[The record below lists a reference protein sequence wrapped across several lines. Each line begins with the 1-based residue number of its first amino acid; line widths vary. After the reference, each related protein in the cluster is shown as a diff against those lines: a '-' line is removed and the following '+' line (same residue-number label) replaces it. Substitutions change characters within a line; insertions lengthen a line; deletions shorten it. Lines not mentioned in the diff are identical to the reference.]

1 MGILLL
7 LTSFSTAP
15 TYSGIRREPILWSIW
30 TEHVFYFSMSVINK
44 YNFKLL
50 LVFLHLL
57 LSYSLKFLPC
67 VVYRPS
73 LYYYLLL
80 FFLFF
85 TIFEY
90 YLGMKI
96 SQVEN
101 KVKWKMNYTKSI
113 RIRYRI
119 EDRQQWKESNKKK
132 RTTTTW
138 LNKKKKRKEK
148 KIWRNNR
155 YTLKLTN
162 YETNFRR
169 ITVST
174 SHSFFAPFC
183 RSFILTVRSL
193 VRWFVLFIFHHF
205 HQQDFFLS
213 IFHLL
218 GGIGWTKEHI
228 FVFF

>member
-1 MGILLL
+1 MGI
-7 LTSFSTAP
+7 AHENV
-15 TYSGIRREPILWSIW
+15 IRRRGIWAFCFSSPPSPLPLRIQALGESLFYGAYELNMYSISAC
-30 TEHVFYFSMSVINK
+30 HVINK

-85 TIFEY
+85 TILEY

-119 EDRQQWKESNKKK
+119 EDRQQ
-132 RTTTTW
+132 
-138 LNKKKKRKEK
+138 
-148 KIWRNNR
+148 
-155 YTLKLTN
+155 
-162 YETNFRR
+162 
-169 ITVST
+169 
-174 SHSFFAPFC
+174 
-183 RSFILTVRSL
+183 
-193 VRWFVLFIFHHF
+193 
-205 HQQDFFLS
+205 
-213 IFHLL
+213 
-218 GGIGWTKEHI
+218 
-228 FVFF
+228 